1 MQTTKTAHQLAH
13 KQRKNKEVSHMS
25 EEKKQEI
32 LDELKEALAGV
43 PEKYHKEVAAALTHD
58 AGLIARTIRMVEKAP
73 G

>member
-1 MQTTKTAHQLAH
+1 
-13 KQRKNKEVSHMS
+13 MS